1 MLTSLALLLTT
12 LAGADTVLVS
22 PGWLSAHL
30 GDPGLV
36 VVQVDRDRSG
46 YDGGHI
52 AGSRYLPLSA
62 LVVERDGIPNE
73 MPALGVLDSV
83 LESVG
88 IGDES
93 RVIITGEPL
102 AAARLFFALDYLGHG
117 DRAAL
122 LDGGNAGWVEAGYPL
137 SGEVPPVT
145 RGSFTIELE
154 TNRLVDLAWV
164 RANLG
169 VPGVVLLDARP
180 AKDYTGTAGSTPP
193 TGHIPGARSL
203 PWQSTLG
210 GSPPRLLQERRLLDL
225 FRGAGVSRGD
235 VVVTYCRS
243 GMQASFLYFVARYL
257 GYDVKMYDGSFAEW
271 IRQPNAPVESGM
283 PR

>member
-1 MLTSLALLLTT
+1 MLTSLAILLATVT
-12 LAGADTVLVS
+12 GGDTVLVS
-22 PGWLSAHL
+22 PAWLSAHL

-36 VVQVDRDRSG
+36 VVQVDRDRAG
-46 YDGGHI
+46 YDAGHI
-52 AGSRYLPLSA
+52 AGSRYLPLAA
-62 LVVERDGIPNE
+62 LLVGHDGVPNE

-88 IGDES
+88 IGDDS

-102 AAARLFFALDYLGHG
+102 AAARLFVTLDYLGHG

-122 LDGGNAGWVEAGYPL
+122 LDGGIPGWVAAGYPV
-137 SGEVPPVT
+137 GGGQPTITP
-145 RGSFTIELE
+145 GSFTIELE
-154 TNRLVDLAWV
+154 RERLVDYGWV

-169 VPGVVLLDARP
+169 APGVVLLDARP
-180 AKDYTGTAGSTPP
+180 AKDYAGTPGSAQP

-203 PWQSTLG
+203 PWQGTLG
-210 GSPPRLLQERRLLDL
+210 GSPPRLLGEGRLMEM
-225 FRGAGVSRGD
+225 FRDAGVRPGD
-235 VVVTYCRS
+235 LVVTSCRS

-271 IRQPNAPVESGM
+271 IRQPGAPVETAL
-283 PR
+283 PQ